1 MPISF
6 QAAEAQHTRWQS
18 FCPAPSPTG
27 IAALRDAYHHT
38 ADAWS
43 SIELVHYGP
52 IAEDFRG
59 ERLSFWP
66 ERKNAVEKA
75 LKASLAKA
83 DDASLAP
90 ETFRKGS
97 AGVQGLP
104 ALERLLFSE
113 GASEADFAGSPEA
126 EFRCRLGSAIA
137 ANILAIA
144 REVQAGWVDGD
155 NAIAKRLAAPE
166 VASGLK
172 AALATDLLGAYV
184 LIKDKKLDP
193 TMGKDPA
200 SVRQKM
206 AEGWRSGRS
215 LHAIVLN
222 LETAGA
228 ILTILADGMPKQ
240 DSSALRNNVTA
251 LRVAERLNGLN
262 GGLGWLAAGPRRS
275 NLILLRDLVDAA
287 GKRAFEE
294 VPFVL
299 GVTVGFNSLDGD

>member
-1 MPISF
+1 MLLPIALLQPARAQTPADNLLRRVVDEVIVPGYSNLAAAAAAQQTQW
-6 QAAEAQHTRWQS
+6 QA
-18 FCPAPSPTG
+18 FCPAPSAAG
-27 IAALRDAYHHT
+27 MAALRVAYHRT

-113 GASEADFAGSPEA
+113 GAGEADFAGSPEA

-144 REVQAGWVDGD
+144 REVEAGWVDGD

-166 VASGLK
+166 VAFGLK

-184 LIKDKKLDP
+184 LLKDKKLDP
-193 TMGKDPA
+193 AMGKDSADTRP
-200 SVRQKM
+200 RM
-206 AEGWRSGRS
+206 AEGWRSRRS
-215 LHAIVLN
+215 LRAMQLN
-222 LETAGA
+222 LQATGA
-228 ILTILADGMPKQ
+228 ILTILA
-240 DSSALRNNVTA
+240 
-251 LRVAERLNGLN
+251 
-262 GGLGWLAAGPRRS
+262 GGLP
-275 NLILLRDLVDAA
+275 
-287 GKRAFEE
+287 
-294 VPFVL
+294 
-299 GVTVGFNSLDGD
+299 

>member
-1 MPISF
+1 MS
-6 QAAEAQHTRWQS
+6 
-18 FCPAPSPTG
+18 
-27 IAALRDAYHHT
+27 
-38 ADAWS
+38 
-43 SIELVHYGP
+43 
-52 IAEDFRG
+52 
-59 ERLSFWP
+59 
-66 ERKNAVEKA
+66 
-75 LKASLAKA
+75 
-83 DDASLAP
+83 AP
-90 ETFRKGS
+90 EI
-97 AGVQGLP
+97 AG
-104 ALERLLFSE
+104 
-113 GASEADFAGSPEA
+113 
-126 EFRCRLGSAIA
+126 
-137 ANILAIA
+137 
-144 REVQAGWVDGD
+144 
-155 NAIAKRLAAPE
+155 
-166 VASGLK
+166 GLK

-184 LIKDKKLDP
+184 LLKDKKLDP

-262 GGLGWLAAGPRRS
+262 SGLGWLAAGPRRS

>member
-1 MPISF
+1 MAGFLPGAFARRPGS
-6 QAAEAQHTRWQS
+6 
-18 FCPAPSPTG
+18 
-27 IAALRDAYHHT
+27 LRDAYHRT

-75 LKASLAKA
+75 LKAALAKA

-90 ETFRKGS
+90 DTFRKGS

-137 ANILAIA
+137 TNILAIA

-155 NAIAKRLAAPE
+155 NAIAQRLAAPE
-166 VASGLK
+166 IAGRPK
-172 AALATDLLGAYV
+172 GGA
-184 LIKDKKLDP
+184 
-193 TMGKDPA
+193 GH
-200 SVRQKM
+200 
-206 AEGWRSGRS
+206 RSARRLCADQGQEARS
-215 LHAIVLN
+215 RH
-222 LETAGA
+222 G
-228 ILTILADGMPKQ
+228 Q
-240 DSSALRNNVTA
+240 
-251 LRVAERLNGLN
+251 
-262 GGLGWLAAGPRRS
+262 GPRRH
-275 NLILLRDLVDAA
+275 AA
-287 GKRAFEE
+287 EDGRGLAQRAFAARH
-294 VPFVL
+294 PAQ
-299 GVTVGFNSLDGD
+299 SARPPAPS